1 MKKLQ
6 QPTSLHCFGCG
17 KDNPFGLKLK
27 WYNNFE
33 QKQVETDFELSDN
46 YCSYPGTVHGG
57 ILATILDE
65 TSGRAVLL
73 TNDFA
78 RLMVTLKMEVVYKHN
93 TPTNTPLK
101 AVGRILRDGGSR
113 AQVEGEI
120 RLPDGTV
127 TCSCKSILLKIPQAV
142 QAKWGP
148 EEAEWN
154 RTTPNA
160 QEIIQAT
167 LPDDCTCGCACEKDG
182 QPLIEHNFTWR
193 SKNKN

>member
-6 QPTSLHCFGCG
+6 QPTSLNCFACG
-17 KDNPFGLKLK
+17 KNNPFGLKLK

-33 QKQVETDFELSDN
+33 KNQVEADFELSDN

-65 TSGRAVLL
+65 TSGRAILL
-73 TNDFA
+73 NNDFS

-93 TPTNTPLK
+93 TPTHTPLK

-120 RLPDGTV
+120 VLPDGTI
-127 TCSCKSILLKIPQAV
+127 TCSCKSILFKIPEAV

-148 EEAEWN
+148 EADEWTRTSPTAEEIAAA
-154 RTTPNA
+154 TATDGCVCSCGHTHHAENA
-160 QEIIQAT
+160 AAPTAKSDE
-167 LPDDCTCGCACEKDG
+167 EK
-182 QPLIEHNFTWR
+182 
-193 SKNKN
+193 